1 MKCYNC
7 GAQLTGDSI
16 CPNCGADVSVYN
28 DVVKASNAYYNR
40 GLEKAN
46 VRDLSG
52 AIEDLKI
59 SFRTCI
65 L

>member
-46 VRDLSG
+46 VRDQIG
-52 AIEDLKI
+52 RAHV
-59 SFRTCI
+59 
-65 L
+65 